1 MDISGEIHFYVMYE
15 GHSIIKLQN
24 SLILLVFQIL
34 NIRNIRFVGN
44 LILSSS
50 CYFYDDDV
58 IVTSFMN
65 ITYGDVAIEIL
76 P

>member
-44 LILSSS
+44 LILNSS
-50 CYFYDDDV
+50 C
-58 IVTSFMN
+58 
-65 ITYGDVAIEIL
+65 
-76 P
+76 